1 MNLTDIYSA
10 KALAAYFTHAH
21 SNDKPFLGL
30 TLFPRKKKMGLDL
43 KWIKG
48 YKGLPAMLKPSA
60 FDTKSTG
67 RGKIKM
73 QDVRT
78 EMPYFKEHVMVD
90 EEDEQEILRVQ
101 EADDPYAQQVL
112 DHIYTRADDLIVS
125 ADVVAERMIWSL
137 LAPENGTPI
146 IDITANGTSYQYN
159 FDNENGDYKKD
170 HFVEL
175 TGTDMWSD
183 TENSDPI
190 TDVQTIIDKAL
201 AKGGILKAMVISPK
215 TMSLLVKNKKI
226 AGYVLAQNTTANI
239 YMNKNKVREVFRD
252 ELSIEIIVY
261 EKLFKDY
268 DEKDKAFYP
277 NTMATFLPDG
287 ALGNTWYGTSPIERQ
302 ALAAKDANVSQ
313 VNTGVNIMVTQEHDP
328 ENTKTVVDEIVLP
341 SFESM
346 DSVYLLK
353 HSA

>member
-190 TDVQTIIDKAL
+190 TDVQTKH
-201 AKGGILKAMVISPK
+201 
-215 TMSLLVKNKKI
+215 LL
-226 AGYVLAQNTTANI
+226 
-239 YMNKNKVREVFRD
+239 R
-252 ELSIEIIVY
+252 ELS
-261 EKLFKDY
+261 
-268 DEKDKAFYP
+268 
-277 NTMATFLPDG
+277 
-287 ALGNTWYGTSPIERQ
+287 
-302 ALAAKDANVSQ
+302 
-313 VNTGVNIMVTQEHDP
+313 
-328 ENTKTVVDEIVLP
+328 
-341 SFESM
+341 
-346 DSVYLLK
+346 
-353 HSA
+353 

>member
-1 MNLTDIYSA
+1 MGESLSLIHIQMCIRDS
-10 KALAAYFTHAH
+10 

-190 TDVQTIIDKAL
+190 TDVQTIIDKARC
-201 AKGGILKAMVISPK
+201 V
-215 TMSLLVKNKKI
+215 
-226 AGYVLAQNTTANI
+226 
-239 YMNKNKVREVFRD
+239 
-252 ELSIEIIVY
+252 
-261 EKLFKDY
+261 
-268 DEKDKAFYP
+268 
-277 NTMATFLPDG
+277 
-287 ALGNTWYGTSPIERQ
+287 
-302 ALAAKDANVSQ
+302 
-313 VNTGVNIMVTQEHDP
+313 
-328 ENTKTVVDEIVLP
+328 
-341 SFESM
+341 
-346 DSVYLLK
+346 
-353 HSA
+353 